1 MGSSVVALY
10 DRDRKSI
17 CKVPAFRVNQCT
29 FSRQFEATVDPG
41 QDRKIEVDRIM
52 GSFDKLPR
60 GTHGAGYSRQNLIE
74 LATID
79 QGEMTPILVGRVENL
94 DFDLLFLEHLDI
106 LSYIHCTVLL
116 YIIH

>member
-1 MGSSVVALY
+1 MRFLGFRLDIGHLA
-10 DRDRKSI
+10 I
-17 CKVPAFRVNQCT
+17 ETGKVWVKLQC
-29 FSRQFEATVDPG
+29 FMCCVFFQFEATVDPG

-79 QGEMTPILVGRVENL
+79 QGEILPLLVGHSTS
-94 DFDLLFLEHLDI
+94 DSLDI
-106 LSYIHCTVLL
+106 QNLQKLSGFFR
-116 YIIH
+116 

>member
-1 MGSSVVALY
+1 MRFLGFRLDIGHLA
-10 DRDRKSI
+10 I
-17 CKVPAFRVNQCT
+17 ETGKVWVKLQC
-29 FSRQFEATVDPG
+29 FMCFVFFQFEATVDPG

-79 QGEMTPILVGRVENL
+79 QGEIVPLLVGHSTS
-94 DFDLLFLEHLDI
+94 DSLDI
-106 LSYIHCTVLL
+106 QNLQKLSGFFR
-116 YIIH
+116 